1 MRKVYAAVTIKLVM
15 HVEEGVDVADIVD
28 EMDYDFHIPEKM
40 GYLGDT
46 EIIDWEV
53 QDSK

>member
-1 MRKVYAAVTIKLVM
+1 MRKVYAAVTIKLIM
-15 HVEEGVDVADIVD
+15 NVEEGVDVADFID
-28 EMDYDFHIPEKM
+28 EMDYNFHIPEEK